1 MWVSHVLHDWH
12 ATLSIYLR
20 FVSASRLMR
29 RLKRGVLGAD
39 ALLRAAEASWLQ
51 TLARSSCSSD
61 WVNGPSASNSF
72 PARPRVRPLTYL
84 GLPWESSATVRAKA
98 RVRVRAR
105 ARARVIGS
113 GLGLGLGC

>member
-1 MWVSHVLHDWH
+1 MDGWIEVGTY
-12 ATLSIYLR
+12 ATLSLLHVRYTISICLR
-20 FVSASRLMR
+20 LVSASRLTR

-61 WVNGPSASNSF
+61 WANGPSASNSF

-84 GLPWESSATVRAKA
+84 GLP
-98 RVRVRAR
+98 
-105 ARARVIGS
+105 
-113 GLGLGLGC
+113 